1 MTDFSVQKIGR
12 RDQLYAHKI
21 GQSGPTGKEAAEA
34 RAQWAVHIPRDCL
47 RIPCA
52 LKYTPEHSFSLA
64 QIKFDFW
71 EPLNLWNCQNLSK
84 MSTVLYTDSVL
95 LSHLWWVWI
104 DRVWLEICPKSQ
116 TLLIQR
122 HLWWTFDHILINFV
136 PNCSMYALCEWS
148 SEQLHSTG
156 EVNTGGVLHL
166 SEKKCWSASAA
177 AAAPNSARA
186 GPRPTAARWE
196 GNPWRWSSPSS
207 STSALSSS
215 CLLCSSLSRAP
226 SSSFVW
232 RRSLTLRW
240 SGCSWWHLWWWWSR
254 EWWGRRWRAEF

>member
-166 SEKKCWSASAA
+166 KWVEVLECKC
-177 AAAPNSARA
+177 
-186 GPRPTAARWE
+186 
-196 GNPWRWSSPSS
+196 SS
-207 STSALSSS
+207 SAQFCVGRGPGQGQLQLAEKGIPEGDHRHHRQRRR
-215 CLLCSSLSRAP
+215 CLHRAYCVHHCPEHCHHHLC
-226 SSSFVW
+226 
-232 RRSLTLRW
+232 
-240 SGCSWWHLWWWWSR
+240 GDDH
-254 EWWGRRWRAEF
+254 